1 MIPLLMIFK
10 NRRSETLHKYNA
22 LILKLLGTKVETV
35 GMRDNSADMFIIN
48 HQGIIDVIAMEA
60 AQNSNIRWIAKK
72 ELFELPWIGYLLKIP
87 NMISVN
93 REDKA
98 GLIKLMRDVKETIE
112 EQQHRTLAIF
122 PEGTRNSSQ
131 ELLSFKSG
139 AKIVAEKLSIKIQP
153 IVITNSKYVLNE
165 HDKTANFPA
174 SVHIT
179 YLNTFQVDKNDKEWY
194 KELQSTM
201 QAVIDHEKDTCNRER

>member
-10 NRRSETLHKYNA
+10 NRRSETLHKYNT
-22 LILKLLGTKVETV
+22 LILKLLRTKVETV
-35 GMRDNSADMFIIN
+35 GMRDNSADMFVIN
-48 HQGIIDVIAMEA
+48 HQGIIDIIAMEA
-60 AQNSNIRWIAKK
+60 AQNSDIRWIAKK

-87 NMISVN
+87 NMISVD

-112 EQQHRTLAIF
+112 GQQHRIVAIF
-122 PEGTRNSSQ
+122 PEGTRNSNQ

-139 AKIVAEKLSIKIQP
+139 TKVVAEKLSIKIQP

-165 HDKTANFPA
+165 HNKTANFPT

-179 YLNTFQVDKNDKEWY
+179 YLDTFQVDKNNKEWY
-194 KELQSTM
+194 KELQSKM
-201 QAVIDHEKDTCNRER
+201 QTVIDYEKDTYNRER